1 MNQKTLGQMNALKFY
16 GMSACF
22 EGMLK
27 AGVDQQLTTDEM
39 VAALIQAEWDDR
51 ENRRTGRNIKQAK
64 FRFHATIEQI
74 DFNAQRNLDK
84 NTFIRLSDCS
94 FIKRAEN
101 ILVSGPTGIGK
112 TYLVTALGY
121 QACLMGF
128 SVAYFN
134 LQKLFTKLKIAKADG
149 TYLKEMERIEKKDLV
164 ILDDYALQKLD
175 QNMSLALLEIIEDR
189 YKKRPVIIA
198 SQLPLEDWY
207 DFCEGKTIADA
218 IFDRIINAS
227 HKILLKGNS
236 LRKKNV

>member
-1 MNQKTLGQMNALKFY
+1 MRKGTW
-16 GMSACF
+16 
-22 EGMLK
+22 
-27 AGVDQQLTTDEM
+27 
-39 VAALIQAEWDDR
+39 I
-51 ENRRTGRNIKQAK
+51 
-64 FRFHATIEQI
+64 
-74 DFNAQRNLDK
+74 K
-84 NTFIRLSDCS
+84 NTFLRLGDCS

-101 ILVSGPTGIGK
+101 ILISGPAGIGK
-112 TYLVTALGY
+112 TCIATALGY

-175 QNMSLALLEIIEDR
+175 QNMSMALLEIIEDR

-207 DFCEGKTIADA
+207 DFCEGKTVADA